1 MIAMPQQQHDSFA
14 TKAGWENN
22 ESSDILIQPNL
33 VKLNRTCKL
42 QWLCAVMRNE
52 MQYYEQEKSKQT
64 KQKEILKI
72 KKEYTGTE
80 ISSSLEPGYE
90 MSVVWNLKQRHIL

>member
-1 MIAMPQQQHDSFA
+1 
-14 TKAGWENN
+14 
-22 ESSDILIQPNL
+22 
-33 VKLNRTCKL
+33 
-42 QWLCAVMRNE
+42 
-52 MQYYEQEKSKQT
+52 MQYYQQEKSKQT

-90 MSVVWNLKQRHIL
+90 MSVV